1 VELCKHLF
9 VMHPLQNPSLC
20 SSTSLIFSSF
30 PSWGKTRPRRHGR
43 THFPWF
49 LVLQLTGN
57 GFLFR
62 TPVHNSNLSFFHNK
76 LLNHGR
82 KKKEKYGFFFFS
94 CTIFNTASSAAPQ
107 IPLCRR
113 MLGSEPGQLRLRHWL
128 SDALTTRL
136 DLFHSRLDLIHT
148 RLDLIHGWDR
158 CNYYTWTQA
167 GLHGVNGTGS
177 QMAQLQYCQDRV
189 YIDMTIFAL
198 E

>member
-1 VELCKHLF
+1 MIFIAFIFFHREVVQKSSNRLVELCKHLF

-62 TPVHNSNLSFFHNK
+62 TPVHNSNLSSFHNK

-82 KKKEKYGFFFFS
+82 KKKEKYGFFCFS
-94 CTIFNTASSAAPQ
+94 CTIFNTSFAAPQ

-113 MLGSEPGQLRLRHWL
+113 MLGSNPGQLRLRHWL

-136 DLFHSRLDLIHT
+136 DLIHNRQDLIHT
-148 RLDLIHGWDR
+148 RARSRPHSASFHSNSARSHPHTARSHPPG
-158 CNYYTWTQA
+158 
-167 GLHGVNGTGS
+167 
-177 QMAQLQYCQDRV
+177 
-189 YIDMTIFAL
+189 
-198 E
+198 